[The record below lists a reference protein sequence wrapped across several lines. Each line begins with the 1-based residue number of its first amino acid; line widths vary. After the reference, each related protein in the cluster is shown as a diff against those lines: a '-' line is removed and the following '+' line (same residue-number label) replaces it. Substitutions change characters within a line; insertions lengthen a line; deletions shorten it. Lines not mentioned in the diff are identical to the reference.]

1 MLAED
6 DVSEDGVPEE
16 DVPEE
21 DFPED
26 DAPEA
31 VPDAVLP
38 DAAVLLPEAV
48 PDDVLLPFELEVF
61 PSVVLLDAD
70 DEFPDEEP
78 ITVTVHGY
86 LLYGFFVSAYTVAF
100 PVPTAVT
107 LTLVDVFFVSFSTVF
122 DDEIVQKPTF
132 FPLILSVKEDP
143 FLSVLL
149 FALSPGFFTLILA
162 L

>member
-16 DVPEE
+16 DV
-21 DFPED
+21 
-26 DAPEA
+26 PEA

-48 PDDVLLPFELEVF
+48 PDDVPLPFELEVLELEVF
-61 PSVVLLDAD
+61 PFVVLLDAD

-78 ITVTVHGY
+78 VTVTVHGY
-86 LLYGFFVSAYTVAF
+86 LLYGFFVSAYTIAF

-107 LTLVDVFFVSFSTVF
+107 FTLVDVFFVSFSTVF

-143 FLSVLL
+143 CLSVLL